1 MVRIGDLE
9 TATSLIYYAAI
20 VQILVSIIFI
30 IIGVALV
37 GLIVVP
43 LIPLYGLDFLLY
55 APPFVLLLVFLPLLI
70 FGVIGIIGLYI
81 SKMWMKW
88 RHNPAEH
95 KTGLI
100 TSGILVLLFLNIISG
115 ILTLVAGAIIPSA
128 PEPSIRRFVS
138 TPVKQPVA
146 YCPSCGASI
155 IRGDRFC
162 ARCGAA
168 L

>member
-9 TATSLIYYAAI
+9 TARSLIYYAAI

-70 FGVIGIIGLYI
+70 FGVIGIW
-81 SKMWMKW
+81 SD
-88 RHNPAEH
+88 R
-95 KTGLI
+95 
-100 TSGILVLLFLNIISG
+100 IL
-115 ILTLVAGAIIPSA
+115 LVAGK
-128 PEPSIRRFVS
+128 
-138 TPVKQPVA
+138 T
-146 YCPSCGASI
+146 
-155 IRGDRFC
+155 
-162 ARCGAA
+162 
-168 L
+168 